1 MVERFGSVLVN
12 GFLFTGATEE
22 AHSESG
28 RGMRQLLH
36 ENVSTTMTDR
46 CITSNRIA
54 TNQMELNYIH
64 NWVSKSKLYR

>member
-22 AHSESG
+22 AHSESD

-36 ENVSTTMTDR
+36 DNVSTTMTDR
-46 CITSNRIA
+46 CITKEKEQPNS
-54 TNQMELNYIH
+54 Y
-64 NWVSKSKLYR
+64 KSDGAQLHPQLGK